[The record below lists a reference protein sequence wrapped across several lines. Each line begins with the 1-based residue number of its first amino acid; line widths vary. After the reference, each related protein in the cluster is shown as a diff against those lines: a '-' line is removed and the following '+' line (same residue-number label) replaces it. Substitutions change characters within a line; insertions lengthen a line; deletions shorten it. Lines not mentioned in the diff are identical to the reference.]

1 MIFFKLAIK
10 LSSERLY
17 DKLHIISEVK
27 GDNKQL
33 AHSLH
38 TYTPPFNLRASQ
50 LVLLFFFSLGEF
62 PPDVDIF
69 GFSK

>member
-10 LSSERLY
+10 VSSEPLY

-27 GDNKQL
+27 GENKRVR
-33 AHSLH
+33 SLH
-38 TYTPPFNLRASQ
+38 TYPPPFNLRASQ
-50 LVLLFFFSLGEF
+50 LVFFFFSFLGEF
-62 PPDVDIF
+62 SPDLDIF